1 MFYSDIIF
9 RKIKLT
15 IKENNDKHLSNK
27 LLDRQQLI
35 VLLVHN
41 YVVFQLL

>member
-27 LLDRQQLI
+27 LLDLQQLI